1 MVQRSIETP
10 VTGFSV
16 VYGLSNNDRA
26 PVDNAKASF
35 LGYRP
40 TDNAEQFAE
49 AIVAETAPIDSQ
61 DPGNM
66 CHGGPFAS
74 VELGNSGVATMNII
88 DDTKKT

>member
-1 MVQRSIETP
+1 M
-10 VTGFSV
+10 
-16 VYGLSNNDRA
+16 SNNDRV

-40 TDNAEQFAE
+40 KDNAEQFAE
-49 AIVAETAPIDSQ
+49 QVLADTPPMDNQ

-74 VELGNSGVATMNII
+74 VELGNSGVASMNIVN
-88 DDTKKT
+88 DKKET